1 MRISDWSSD
10 VCSSDLSV
18 IAARVALAADRQGRY
33 AVMHEARM
41 AAPGKLDAEQIFG
54 LAEEMGLDMER
65 LRADMQDPA
74 VDATLK
80 RNMELADELGIRG
93 TPALLTRD
101 EVSPGAVSGA
111 ALRQMIEKARK
122 SAG

>member
-1 MRISDWSSD
+1 
-10 VCSSDLSV
+10 
-18 IAARVALAADRQGRY
+18 
-33 AVMHEARM
+33 MHEALM
-41 AAPGKLDAEQIFG
+41 AAPGKLDAEQSFG
-54 LAEEMGLDMER
+54 LAEEMGLDMEK

-93 TPALLTRD
+93 TPALLTRG
-101 EVSPGAVSGA
+101 EVSPGAVSGT

-122 SAG
+122 SAGWQPLKIGKTAWRERGWQYG